1 MRPHGDLSS
10 VDLAATFSQVA
21 DEFFARI
28 ELRSRWLVAIEI
40 ADQTNAERNIVQ
52 IIAVNVAA
60 VDLAPPAI
68 AYFDLTVTGRSSVA
82 DHEMVCQPVLHPAN
96 MSVIIIKDARVP
108 LPCTAVVH
116 HHDLPTTPFDRRA
129 SDGFDD

>member
-1 MRPHGDLSS
+1 MRPHRDLSP

-28 ELRSRWLVAIEI
+28 ELRSRWLVAVEI

-52 IIAVNVAA
+52 IIAVHVAA
-60 VDLAPPAI
+60 VDLTSPAI
-68 AYFDLTVTGRSSVA
+68 AYFDLTVAGGSSVA

-96 MSVIIIKDARVP
+96 MSVIIIKDARVS
-108 LPCTAVVH
+108 LPCAAVM
-116 HHDLPTTPFDRRA
+116 DNNELPTTPFHRRA
-129 SDGFDD
+129 SDGVDN

>member
-1 MRPHGDLSS
+1 MRPHRDLSS

-28 ELRSRWLVAIEI
+28 ELCARWLVAIEI

-52 IIAVNVAA
+52 IIAVHVAA
-60 VDLAPPAI
+60 VDLAPPTI
-68 AYFDLTVTGRSSVA
+68 AYFDLTVAGGSSVP
-82 DHEMVCQPVLHPAN
+82 DHEMVCESVLHPAN
-96 MSVIIIKDARVP
+96 MPVIIIKDARVS
-108 LPCTAVVH
+108 LPCAAVM
-116 HHDLPTTPFDRRA
+116 DNNELPSAPFHRRA